1 MKRRNVWRW
10 CVAPVICGFTA
21 LYPSELLAQ
30 APTITKPP
38 QSLNVAPGM
47 KAVFSVQAS
56 GSALRYQWQF
66 NGADIL
72 KATNASFTLT
82 NVAPA
87 DAGDYQVIVTNV
99 SDSATSAP
107 ASLLLGNLLAWGA
120 TNIGPNTPAQL
131 LLPLAL
137 TNAVAIAAGDN
148 HGLGLRP
155 DGTVLG
161 WGLSSS
167 VTNVPVG
174 LSNVIAVSAR
184 RNNSGALRADGTAVV
199 WGSNALQTNVP
210 SSLTNAISLSVG
222 GDFCAALRSDGTV
235 RAWGNNLYSEVSA
248 APNLPDI
255 VAIACGG
262 SHGLALLKSGQVKA
276 WGRNTEQQCVVP
288 SGLSNVVAIAAG
300 DVHSLALRDDGTVV
314 AWGSNSSGQTN
325 VPTGLTNV
333 VAIAAGS
340 SHSLAL
346 TGDGRIVGW
355 GLKNDGQTAVPLAAT
370 NVISIAGGSV
380 FSLAL
385 EGTGA
390 PTPVGR
396 TLDRDVAQGGAFN
409 LMAMTVGAAPL
420 TFQWQFNGLDI
431 IGATNA
437 ALSLSDV
444 QPVNAGF
451 YSVVVSNNFGS
462 ITNQVASVRVR
473 QRLSIAVWG
482 LNDSGQA
489 NVPAGLTDVK
499 AVSAGG
505 GHLLALLE
513 DGGVVAWGDNRY
525 GQTNVPPSATNII
538 AVAAGTLHS
547 VALRNDGTVVV
558 WGGSSSSVRN
568 PIFPPTA
575 SKPLRPATNTPWPS
589 YPMER

>member
-1 MKRRNVWRW
+1 MLNRKRRSFSGMKRRNVWRW

-82 NVAPA
+82 NVAPT

-99 SDSATSAP
+99 SDSVTSAP
-107 ASLLLGNLLAWGA
+107 ASLLLGNILAWGA
-120 TNIGPNTPAQL
+120 TNIGPTTPSQL

-155 DGTVLG
+155 DGAVAC

-167 VTNVPVG
+167 VTNVPAG

-184 RNNSGALRADGTAVV
+184 RNNAGVLRADGTAVV
-199 WGSNALQTNVP
+199 WGNNTFQQTNVP
-210 SSLTNAISLSVG
+210 PSLTNAISLSVG

-235 RAWGNNLYSEVSA
+235 RAWGNNAYFEVSA
-248 APNLPDI
+248 ASTLSSVI
-255 VAIACGG
+255 AIACGG

-276 WGRNTEQQCVVP
+276 WGRNTEKQCAVP

-300 DVHSLALRDDGTVV
+300 DLHSLALRDDGTVV

-325 VPTGLTNV
+325 VPAGWTNA

-396 TLDRDVAQGGAFN
+396 SLDRDVVQGGAFN

-420 TFQWQFNGLDI
+420 TFQWQFNGVDI
-431 IGATNA
+431 AGATNA

-444 QPVNAGF
+444 QPDNAGS
-451 YSVVVSNNFGS
+451 YSVVVSNDYGS
-462 ITNQVASVRVR
+462 ITNQVASVTVR
-473 QRLSIAVWG
+473 QRLSLAVWG
-482 LNDSGQA
+482 VNGSGQA

-499 AVSAGG
+499 AFSAGG
-505 GHLLALLE
+505 GHLLALL
-513 DGGVVAWGDNRY
+513 
-525 GQTNVPPSATNII
+525 
-538 AVAAGTLHS
+538 
-547 VALRNDGTVVV
+547 
-558 WGGSSSSVRN
+558 
-568 PIFPPTA
+568 
-575 SKPLRPATNTPWPS
+575 
-589 YPMER
+589 